1 MRRLADVDAI
11 ALKITLTA
19 NPNLNLNA
27 NLNDND
33 NHNHNHNHNPNLA
46 KTRIAASGF
55 PGAAI
60 GLFQTAAMQDVT
72 PKVVRIAVRMA
83 TIV

>member
-1 MRRLADVDAI
+1 MPQAQAEG
-11 ALKITLTA
+11 AKA
-19 NPNLNLNA
+19 SKNLNA
-27 NLNDND
+27 NLNEKLTN
-33 NHNHNHNHNPNLA
+33 NNENLINPNLSEN
-46 KTRIAASGF
+46 KNSRFWII

-60 GLFQTAAMQDVT
+60 GLSQTAAMQDVT